1 MQLVK
6 QLSQLSWVLFS
17 SKEVMSKTVV
27 KYDWIW
33 SFYGVHTDKD
43 IYSQAL
49 VSKKAHKLQ

>member
-1 MQLVK
+1 M
-6 QLSQLSWVLFS
+6 QLSWVLFS
-17 SKEVMSKTVV
+17 SKDVMSKTVI
-27 KYDWIW
+27 KYYWIW